1 MPSFHIEEVPDG
13 SSFDEYADVMMKSW
27 TTPRQANFEFA
38 FPIKGSSKEAYD
50 AAVEDLR
57 KRLSSEHSQGPN
69 FNNVQVVDDDSSG
82 AIVAG
87 AGFHIYKNNEENPH
101 AKGPFPP
108 TEQFIEWWP
117 EGSDTRKFTAK
128 MFDVNLAICRQ
139 RMRRPHIF
147 VLALF
152 TDPKYRKQGAATM
165 IAEWGAQ
172 KADELGLESFLVA
185 DSDVAINMYKKA
197 GYLVVD
203 YVTLDMEIPNP
214 SEEWKACQRQLGKPA
229 GWYNMWRPVS
239 GKHEAGAKYPW
250 EDE

>member
-69 FNNVQVVDDDSSG
+69 FNNVQVVDDDSNG

-139 RMRRPHIF
+139 RMRRPHICEYYLPNSF
-147 VLALF
+147 KHQSLILASCSRSFHRSKVQETRSRSVIPHTCLMCFLCVLDLSRF
-152 TDPKYRKQGAATM
+152 
-165 IAEWGAQ
+165 EW
-172 KADELGLESFLVA
+172 
-185 DSDVAINMYKKA
+185 
-197 GYLVVD
+197 
-203 YVTLDMEIPNP
+203 
-214 SEEWKACQRQLGKPA
+214 R
-229 GWYNMWRPVS
+229 
-239 GKHEAGAKYPW
+239 
-250 EDE
+250 